1 MCHGFCYCLQVAG
14 VALATAGFVIATQ
27 QFNVPYEQV
36 MFSHGKMGIATLA
49 LVYSQVSHWG

>member
-49 LVYSQVSHWG
+49 LVYSQVSH